1 MTELS
6 SAFLVQFDHAE
17 SATNYN
23 PPGVLARLTHELAQP
38 LGAIESIAY
47 YLRMVLPKEDE
58 RTQQHLERIEE
69 LVASVNATLGDALQY
84 MKQTPCH
91 PQSMDLHALLSE
103 ALAERPANA
112 TPVFHWHAPEAPAR
126 ISLDASQGR
135 HLVRSMLNLFK
146 GLAGRCEEVFVK
158 TSIESSVVTLEFTV
172 RDLHATRAEV
182 EAMFE
187 PFGRGF
193 AEGTGLS
200 LASARLIVEASGG
213 RISAGSDNG
222 RDLSLRGAFPMAG

>member
-17 SATNYN
+17 AATTHN

-103 ALAERPANA
+103 ALAERPVNA
-112 TPVFHWHAPEAPAR
+112 TPVFHWHAPEEPAR
-126 ISLDASQGR
+126 ISLDASAP
-135 HLVRSMLNLFK
+135 M
-146 GLAGRCEEVFVK
+146 
-158 TSIESSVVTLEFTV
+158 I
-172 RDLHATRAEV
+172 
-182 EAMFE
+182 
-187 PFGRGF
+187 
-193 AEGTGLS
+193 
-200 LASARLIVEASGG
+200 
-213 RISAGSDNG
+213 
-222 RDLSLRGAFPMAG
+222 FP